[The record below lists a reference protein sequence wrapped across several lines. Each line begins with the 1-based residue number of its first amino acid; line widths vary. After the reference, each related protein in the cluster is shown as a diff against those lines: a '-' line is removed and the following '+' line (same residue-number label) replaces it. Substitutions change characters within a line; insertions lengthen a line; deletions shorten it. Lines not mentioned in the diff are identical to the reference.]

1 MCQNFRDR
9 TYMSSYLLIKLR
21 ACKNMAAL
29 AAYFAL
35 LIAGKILF
43 ILVTRFLIHYNLT
56 FEQVATFD
64 RLIEQKLAKPV
75 VFCRV

>member
-1 MCQNFRDR
+1 
-9 TYMSSYLLIKLR
+9 
-21 ACKNMAAL
+21 MAAL

-43 ILVTRFLIHYNLT
+43 ILVTRFLIHYILT

-75 VFCRV
+75 VVCRV